1 MNNLSVALVLGGGFA
16 KGAYQFGFLK
26 SLLRYLPEGS
36 IRYISA
42 SSVGVLNGYALSA
55 SKTDVGENLWRTKNF
70 GNIFEFFKLSWKDGA
85 FGKIVDAVIS
95 DSDFLAI
102 PLMINLCQFPKIQ
115 ELYLEL
121 SGQYKQFWKSAVK
134 GSISFPVVSKKPTR
148 FFKKYYM
155 DGGFLDNIP
164 LGPAL
169 NTDVDMIIVLHCD
182 ARYLPIEKS
191 YYRNKI
197 ILDVDVSA
205 KSTGILKT
213 FDIKSNSL
221 NKMVDEGEVYGEEL
235 GSFVFPCGERHDFY
249 SVRERTYEFLKRD
262 YKNRKNKQSLDTIG
276 TVINE
281 LYCWLFLEDSEL
293 YKI

>member
-26 SLLRYLPEGS
+26 SLLNYLPKEN

-42 SSVGVLNGYALSA
+42 SSIGVLNGYALS
-55 SKTDVGENLWRTKNF
+55 SDKMDLGESLWRTKDF
-70 GNIFEFFKLSWKDGA
+70 GNIFDFFRLSWKDDV
-85 FGKIVDAVIS
+85 FSKIVDLIVY
-95 DSDFLAI
+95 DSDFLRI
-102 PLMINLCQFPKIQ
+102 PLTLNLCQFPKMQ

-121 SGQYKQFWKSAVK
+121 QGRKQKFWKNAVR
-134 GSISFPVVSKKPTR
+134 GSISFPIISKKPAK
-148 FFKKYYM
+148 FFKKYYI

-169 NTDVDMIIVLHCD
+169 NSNADMIIVLHCD
-182 ARYLPIEKS
+182 SRYLPIEKS
-191 YYRNKI
+191 FCQNKI

-205 KSTGILKT
+205 KSEGILKT
-213 FDIKSNSL
+213 FDIKTTSL
-221 NKMVDEGEVYGEEL
+221 NKMVDEGAAYGDEL
-235 GSFVFPCGERHDFY
+235 GKFVFPRGEKHDFY
-249 SVRERTYEFLKRD
+249 SLRERTYEYLKHD

-276 TVINE
+276 TVINQ